1 MGWAIEV
8 DNHISNSKYCL
19 TRLLSDRGKEPLYR
33 QVAGAKTVKDLC
45 DALQVEYTEKFSDIP
60 SRGENS
66 AAAKAAEGKQVH
78 RQETKI
84 IKLRGVSD
92 ESLSSDFRAGSEGMK
107 GSALTA

>member
-1 MGWAIEV
+1 V

-19 TRLLSDRGKEPLYR
+19 TRLLSDRGKEPLYQ
-33 QVAGAKTVKDLC
+33 QVTRAKTVKDLC

-66 AAAKAAEGKQVH
+66 AAAKAAEGKQVQ
-78 RQETKI
+78 RQETKTT
-84 IKLRGVSD
+84 KLRGVSD
-92 ESLSSDFRAGSEGMK
+92 ECPSNGFITGNEGMK